1 MKKREDDTKVKMNI
15 QDQKQSK
22 SLTND
27 LKFTKVNKVGE
38 WIKPKT
44 QGKRIEPFEYFVT
57 SFYSIH
63 LILYMLTVTGRK
75 RARQYRCYGQRTAI
89 WFCSSHDDDHK
100 DNISQKCTNCPIC
113 KICHDEIKK
122 GFITPNRNLRR
133 NGCHNTTLLNN
144 QMGMKPLYSSKDN
157 GERYECRKC
166 KNFILFDMKC

>member
-1 MKKREDDTKVKMNI
+1 MDKYVFLSDTFFVSNQFFNLFRQSKYYFFSISIANGFLWTKIFPWRLLSLFWTQPENPNI
-15 QDQKQSK
+15 QVMNYDH
-22 SLTND
+22 
-27 LKFTKVNKVGE
+27 
-38 WIKPKT
+38 
-44 QGKRIEPFEYFVT
+44 
-57 SFYSIH
+57 H
-63 LILYMLTVTGRK
+63 LIVKCNKCSRK
-75 RARQYRCYGQRTAI
+75 WKVCTY
-89 WFCSSHDDDHK
+89 CSK
-100 DNISQKCTNCPIC
+100 RWNMNKKCTNCPIC